1 MLKKLMLGSVLIAAI
16 AFAGLA
22 GAAREATLGEVYQAA
37 QAGRLAEAQVMMA
50 AVLRNHPDS
59 AKAHFVEAQLLA
71 KQGRLDSAA
80 AELRTAERLAPG
92 LPFAKA
98 DAVDAL
104 RGRIAATR
112 KAGDDYSRFLAAP
125 AASPSHPPVSMLAM
139 SALVLGAILF
149 FVRASRRR
157 AVPVAG
163 HEPAYAAGGPAPAP
177 AASGTAAPGMGSSL
191 LGGLATGAALGAGMV
206 AGQSLMHRL
215 TDRDETNGGSAAYVP
230 DSGDWKVVPD
240 DMGGSD
246 FGVADGGAWDDAGSG
261 GDWS

>member
-1 MLKKLMLGSVLIAAI
+1 MVKKLMLGSVLIAAI

-22 GAAREATLGEVYQAA
+22 GAAREATLAEVYQAA
-37 QAGRLAEAQVMMA
+37 QAGRLAEAQTMMA
-50 AVLRNHPDS
+50 AVLHNHPNS
-59 AKAHFVEAQLLA
+59 GKAHFVEAQLLA
-71 KQGRLDSAA
+71 KQGRFDSAA
-80 AELRTAERLAPG
+80 AELRNAERLAPG

-104 RGRIAATR
+104 RGRISATR
-112 KAGDDYSRFLAAP
+112 KPADDYSRFLAAP
-125 AASPSHPPVSMLAM
+125 AASPSHLPLGMLAT

-157 AVPVAG
+157 AVPPAG
-163 HEPAYAAGGPAPAP
+163 HEPTYAAGGPAPAP
-177 AASGTAAPGMGSSL
+177 GGSGISAPGLGSGI

-215 TDRDETNGGSAAYVP
+215 TDRDQSNAGGQAYVP
-230 DSGDWKVVPD
+230 DNGDWKVVPD
-240 DMGGSD
+240 DMGGTD
-246 FGVADGGAWDDAGSG
+246 FGVADDGAWDDAGAG

>member
-1 MLKKLMLGSVLIAAI
+1 MMKKLMLGSVLIAAI

-22 GAAREATLGEVYQAA
+22 GAAREATLDEVYQAA
-37 QAGRLAEAQVMMA
+37 QSGRVADAQIMMA
-50 AVLRNHPDS
+50 TVLRNHPNS

-98 DAVDAL
+98 GAVDAL
-104 RGRIAATR
+104 RGRIAGTR
-112 KAGDDYSRFLAAP
+112 QTGDDYSRFLAAP
-125 AASPSHPPVSMLAM
+125 APSTSQFPAGMLAM

-157 AVPVAG
+157 AASVAG
-163 HEPAYAAGGPAPAP
+163 HEPAYAAGGPVTSAVP
-177 AASGTAAPGMGSSL
+177 AASGSAASSMGSGL

-215 TDRDETNGGSAAYVP
+215 TDRDATGSAAYVP
-230 DSGDWKVVPD
+230 DGGDWKVVPD

-246 FGVADGGAWDDAGSG
+246 FGIADGGGWDDGGSG
-261 GDWS
+261 GDSS